1 MAVAEVRAAWQRTAN
16 HCFVQV
22 DAKGAPKLACCQSS
36 SLSKQIDGG
45 RLNAADMPD
54 NPAVDPLPLHRNISY
69 SNLPPDTRWWLQLQP
84 SYGYQ
89 KGLAYEQLNAL
100 EAEMESLRAEIV
112 NSPSKIDE
120 VPPHDDRHSRDFDCN
135 TSTESSFDA
144 HCRISADRMS
154 KDPEVNNQ
162 EVNVL
167 YDKNAQEF
175 TALKDTSDNSKWIG
189 IDPVECV
196 QPQKSNDYCFDPETF
211 WIRGEKNVPWWRT
224 TDKDDLA
231 SLLTQKSIDYFGNCD
246 LPPPQMLHF
255 RRSPCGCPG
264 SSDHHDAIPSSLD
277 WEAQSE
283 RQRASTGGHL
293 QSGSEKPFR
302 YLFKLYLLVIFVFD
316 YFIRMSHLIDACVC
330 QNTLML

>member
-1 MAVAEVRAAWQRTAN
+1 M
-16 HCFVQV
+16 
-22 DAKGAPKLACCQSS
+22 
-36 SLSKQIDGG
+36 
-45 RLNAADMPD
+45 NAADMPD
-54 NPAVDPLPLHRNISY
+54 NPAVGPSPLHRNISY
-69 SNLPPDTRWWLQLQP
+69 SSLSPDTRWWLQLQP

-189 IDPVECV
+189 IDPVEYV

-224 TDKDDLA
+224 TNKDDLA

>member
-22 DAKGAPKLACCQSS
+22 DAKRAPKLACCQSS

-120 VPPHDDRHSRDFDCN
+120 VPPHDDRHSRDFDGN

-196 QPQKSNDYCFDPETF
+196 Q
-211 WIRGEKNVPWWRT
+211 NV
-224 TDKDDLA
+224 
-231 SLLTQKSIDYFGNCD
+231 
-246 LPPPQMLHF
+246 
-255 RRSPCGCPG
+255 
-264 SSDHHDAIPSSLD
+264 
-277 WEAQSE
+277 
-283 RQRASTGGHL
+283 
-293 QSGSEKPFR
+293 SGSK
-302 YLFKLYLLVIFVFD
+302 
-316 YFIRMSHLIDACVC
+316 
-330 QNTLML
+330 Q